1 MKITK
6 RQLRRI
12 IKEAAGPSLESL
24 FAKGAPYDNSDRTKI
39 VIDDMAKQSPGL
51 EKKIRKILGP
61 LSSGDDDK
69 GNFHYYI
76 GKHLNLAARQWSL
89 GSPEWVKYASDLI
102 RQAGI
107 EREFINYAP
116 SVPIKWETPL
126 TKQQT
131 RAMFD
136 GGDTGPWK
144 QTPTGWVSEN
154 KASLPV
160 MRATHMKIT
169 KRQLRRII
177 REELEES
184 ASYPLENVPQDSVT
198 AGELGKQVVVQTK
211 RAPNQQEEAS
221 QLFGDRMNIDISKHA
236 YRIGQHLGIDHAK
249 LVAKALN
256 RAVPHAGAQMLL
268 GAQHGFGDE
277 E

>member
-24 FAKGAPYDNSDRTKI
+24 FAKGAPYDNSDQLTI
-39 VIDDMAKQSPGL
+39 VIDDMTKQTPGL

-61 LSSGDDDK
+61 LPSGDDDK

-89 GSPEWVKYASDLI
+89 GAPEWVKYASDLI

-126 TKQQT
+126 TKQQIRAKAKGKGGT
-131 RAMFD
+131 RRVPIDANTGTELAVDAMGPD
-136 GGDTGPWK
+136 DAVDSISGD
-144 QTPTGWVSEN
+144 
-154 KASLPV
+154 
-160 MRATHMKIT
+160 ATDPAFL
-169 KRQLRRII
+169 RQL
-177 REELEES
+177 
-184 ASYPLENVPQDSVT
+184 
-198 AGELGKQVVVQTK
+198 AGWLQQMDKNPAVQMIMF
-211 RAPNQQEEAS
+211 NM
-221 QLFGDRMNIDISKHA
+221 D
-236 YRIGQHLGIDHAK
+236 
-249 LVAKALN
+249 
-256 RAVPHAGAQMLL
+256 
-268 GAQHGFGDE
+268 
-277 E
+277 